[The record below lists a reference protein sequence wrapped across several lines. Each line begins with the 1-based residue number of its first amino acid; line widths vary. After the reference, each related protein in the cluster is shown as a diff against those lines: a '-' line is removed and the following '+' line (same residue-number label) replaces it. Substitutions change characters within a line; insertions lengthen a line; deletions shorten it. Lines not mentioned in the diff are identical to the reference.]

1 MIIAIIIILV
11 LVFTTYVFFRHPVFG
26 KMASGKRLE
35 AIKNSKHYKNGQ
47 FNNLSYTPQLTEGA
61 SMPKVMREFLFNK
74 NKRNKPS
81 DLIPSIQTNLKQL
94 PNDKNILIWFGHSSY
109 FMQLDGKTILVDP
122 VFSGHASPVSFSTKS
137 FKGSDTYSAADMPE
151 IDYLFISHDHYDHM
165 DYETLIQLKPKVKKV
180 VTGLGVGAH
189 LERWGYETKIIAE
202 RDWHDELDLGGGFV
216 VHITP
221 GRHFS
226 GRSLK
231 RNSTIWSSFVLSSPL
246 MKIFLGG
253 DSGYDTHFATIGQKY
268 GPFDLA
274 ILENGQYNEA
284 WKYIHML
291 PEEVV
296 MAAKDLRAKVL
307 LPVHWAKFSLGL
319 HAWDEPIKR
328 VTKEAMIKDQP
339 IIHPMIGEVVDLD
352 NMQQGNKWWEQ
363 VK

>member
-1 MIIAIIIILV
+1 MIIAIIIVLILV
-11 LVFTTYVFFRHPVFG
+11 LATYVFIHHPVFG
-26 KMASGKRLE
+26 KTAAGERLQL
-35 AIKNSKHYKNGQ
+35 IKNSKHYKNGQ
-47 FNNLSYTPQLTEGA
+47 FDNLSYTPQLTEGA

-74 NKRNKPS
+74 NKRNKPT
-81 DLIPSIQTNLKQL
+81 DLIPSIRTNLKQL
-94 PNDKNILIWFGHSSY
+94 PNDKNILVWFGHSSY
-109 FMQLDGKTILVDP
+109 FIQLDGKTILVDP

-137 FKGSDTYSAADMPE
+137 FKGSNTYSAADMPE

-165 DYETLIQLKPKVKKV
+165 DYETLVQLKPKVKKV

-189 LERWGYETKIIAE
+189 LERWGYDANIIAE
-202 RDWHDELDLGGGFV
+202 RDWHEEVDLGDGFV
-216 VHITP
+216 VYTTP

-231 RNSTIWSSFVLSSPL
+231 RNSTIWSSFVLASPI

-253 DSGYDTHFATIGQKY
+253 DSGYDTHFATIGKKH

-274 ILENGQYNEA
+274 ILENGQYNQA
-284 WKYIHML
+284 WRYIHML

-296 MAAKDLRAKVL
+296 MAAKDLGAKVL

-328 VTKEAMIKDQP
+328 VTKEATIKGQP
-339 IIHPMIGEVVDLD
+339 IIHPMIGEVVDLN
-352 NMQQGNKWWEQ
+352 NMQQGDKWWEQ